1 MVAGGI
7 PTASPAATM
16 APVLVPTS
24 QIKPPA
30 KVQTGVSEI
39 AVRRET
45 PTEFVKIGCS
55 IDAAHPTPVYAQ
67 DAVGSWLFCA
77 ARWCHCSAL
86 NHWGYYWSPRSPLL
100 LDFMNHAN
108 YELHTNI
115 TGVSMQNNVR

>member
-1 MVAGGI
+1 MGRRRNPHCQSRRDDGTGAC
-7 PTASPAATM
+7 AHQ
-16 APVLVPTS
+16 

-45 PTEFVKIGCS
+45 PTEFVMIGCS

-86 NHWGYYWSPRSPLL
+86 SHWGY
-100 LDFMNHAN
+100 
-108 YELHTNI
+108 
-115 TGVSMQNNVR
+115 